1 MRERL
6 AALRDEL
13 AESRTTL
20 HLQPDRVE
28 RVVATALALARQPS
42 LQPGAEPGMYVVP
55 PLTGSWAR
63 ATIGLEHPARP
74 DERRPITFDHEIAR
88 DRTDV
93 VLAHLGH
100 PLVRMALALLR
111 AEVWGTGHHLH
122 RVTLRYAQP
131 SLGLPVAVAHGR
143 LVITG
148 ASGHRLHEQLI
159 FAGLRMTSERPQR
172 LGVQET
178 EAALALA
185 LDTPVPPVLRDQLIP
200 RLHASADALRAALQA
215 RASDRARQLTA
226 TLTARAQEEQEHV
239 AATLSELAATIRS
252 KLSDEHGDQLLLF
265 TGLELDV
272 GERQQAERDLRSL
285 TARLDAIPEQIEAE
299 QAAIARRY
307 DEPAHR
313 LFPAAVTLLVPEG
326 ARI

>member
-1 MRERL
+1 M
-6 AALRDEL
+6 
-13 AESRTTL
+13 
-20 HLQPDRVE
+20 
-28 RVVATALALARQPS
+28 TALALARQPA
-42 LQPGAEPGMYVVP
+42 LQPGVEPGTYVVP
-55 PLTGSWAR
+55 ALTASWSR

-122 RVTLRYAQP
+122 RVTLRYAEP
-131 SLGLPVAVAHGR
+131 RLGAPVAVAHGR

-159 FAGLRMTSERPQR
+159 FAGLRLSGERPER
-172 LGVQET
+172 LGVGDT

-185 LDTPVPPVLRDQLIP
+185 LETPVPSVLRDQLVP
-200 RLHASADALRAALQA
+200 RLQANAEALRAALQA
-215 RASDRARQLTA
+215 RAGDRARQLTA
-226 TLTARAQEEQEHV
+226 TLAARAQDEQQHV

-252 KLSDEHGDQLLLF
+252 KLSGEHGDQLLLF
-265 TGLELDV
+265 TGLELDAA
-272 GERQQAERDLRSL
+272 ERQQAERDLRSL

-307 DEPAHR
+307 AEPAHR

-326 ARI
+326 VRI